1 MDRRSF
7 MTGMA
12 GGTAVGLRGADG
24 PARLRAGAATVNITP
39 ALGVSLSGPIMQ
51 IGPATYVHDELH
63 ARCLALDDGVTRL
76 AIVICDATMISREI
90 FDRAKAIVQQDTGL
104 PLNRMLMAATHSH
117 SVPRV
122 IGISDAELDKEY
134 ERFLTRRIADS
145 VRMAIHNLAP
155 ARIGWGSGS
164 KPELVSNRRWF
175 MKPGTIPPNPFG
187 ERHDRVQMHPPLGSP
202 NRVKPAGPVDPEAFV
217 VSVQHADG
225 RPLALLANY
234 SLHYAGGF
242 VNGHVSADYFG
253 VFAERIKELLAPG
266 WMDPPFVGIMSNGTC
281 GDITAVAAQAGSPPA
296 PPYSLMRELA
306 FELAG
311 EVHRV
316 ARQITYRDDVRLAVR
331 ESDLELGVRKPDDA
345 RLAWARGLW
354 AKAQGKQNLTRS
366 EIHAREAILLSRFP
380 GTVKIRLQT
389 LSVGALA
396 IAAVPCEVFAE
407 TGLAIKRADPLK
419 PVFIIELANGYYGY
433 LPTAQQHEWGGYETW
448 PARSSFLQVHA
459 EAKIRAEVLRLL
471 RELREGVR

>member
-1 MDRRSF
+1 
-7 MTGMA
+7 
-12 GGTAVGLRGADG
+12 
-24 PARLRAGAATVNITP
+24 
-39 ALGVSLSGPIMQ
+39 
-51 IGPATYVHDELH
+51 
-63 ARCLALDDGVTRL
+63 
-76 AIVICDATMISREI
+76 
-90 FDRAKAIVQQDTGL
+90 
-104 PLNRMLMAATHSH
+104 
-117 SVPRV
+117 
-122 IGISDAELDKEY
+122 
-134 ERFLTRRIADS
+134 
-145 VRMAIHNLAP
+145 
-155 ARIGWGSGS
+155 
-164 KPELVSNRRWF
+164 
-175 MKPGTIPPNPFG
+175 
-187 ERHDRVQMHPPLGSP
+187 
-202 NRVKPAGPVDPEAFV
+202 
-217 VSVQHADG
+217 
-225 RPLALLANY
+225 
-234 SLHYAGGF
+234 
-242 VNGHVSADYFG
+242 
-253 VFAERIKELLAPG
+253 
-266 WMDPPFVGIMSNGTC
+266 MDPPFVGIMSNGTC